1 MKNYWKQ
8 FAGWATVLKYNVF
21 RVARLKLT
29 LLYIGIIAVILIIFS
44 LVLYYSL
51 AQNIRNN
58 LELEGEF
65 SNEQTQESVILKT
78 TDQLQTTIFFI
89 DLLILLASSGLSYF
103 LAGKTLRPI
112 QQAMERQK
120 QFTADASHELRT
132 PLAVIQTNLEVA
144 LREKD
149 WNREKSQVLI
159 TNALEEVNLMTK
171 LTEDLLILSRLE
183 NEKKDYAFKKIN
195 IARLVNNVVEKM
207 QNLATKRR
215 IRLSVAP
222 LPAAFI
228 EGDAN
233 ALERLMMNIV
243 TNALQ
248 FTPAEGSVRVTAD
261 YSNKQITIRVQDTG
275 VGIAKEDL
283 PHIFERFYRAD
294 KARRCGNGTGL
305 GLSIAQEIAHKH
317 NGNIQIE
324 SKLGEG
330 TIVTIILPVIS

>member
-132 PLAVIQTNLEVA
+132 PLAVIQTNLEVS

-159 TNALEEVNLMTK
+159 TNTLEEVNLMTK